1 MGVSLERW
9 RRQLGVV
16 DDEEAV
22 SVLRSAVGRL
32 EDARAEVQYVLGM
45 LVGDPCFHAR
55 AAEAALDRAVEE
67 LTEVAYRFACHEGGP
82 R

>member
-9 RRQLGVV
+9 ARQLGVV
-16 DDEEAV
+16 DDEDAV
-22 SVLRSAVGRL
+22 SVLRSVVSRL
-32 EDARAEVQYVLGM
+32 EDARGEVVYVRGM
-45 LVGDPCFHAR
+45 LLGDPCFHVR

-67 LTEVAYRFACHEGGP
+67 LTEVVFRFACHEGGP